1 MKSIKQRFSISYAYD
16 VLFTEHLFDVENL
29 TLLRVLEDEQQSSVG
44 AFFVLDEGLVD
55 HHQDLAAKIN
65 SYFDHHSQAIHLKG
79 QPLVL
84 PGGEAVKNH
93 PKYVEAI
100 QRAVYDNKVDRHA
113 YVIAIGGGALL
124 DMAGYAAAT
133 SHRGVRHVRIPTT
146 VLAQND
152 SGVGVKNSVNAFDS
166 KNFLGTFAPPEAV
179 INDFAFLRTLDD
191 RDWRAGIS
199 EAVKVALIKDP
210 AFFAFINEN
219 AALLSPEVRDEPAM
233 KHLIHRCAELHVSH
247 ISAYGDPFER
257 GSSRP
262 LDFGHWAAHKLES
275 LTNHTLRHGEA
286 VAIGIAL
293 DCYYSH
299 LLGLLSAE
307 ELELVL
313 GAFETVGFK
322 LYVPELSSCVSQ
334 PDHPKSLFRGLAE
347 FREHLGG
354 QLTIMLLDGI
364 GQSREVHEVDYDV
377 YREAIAKLAQRHTMV
392 LD

>member
-113 YVIAIGGGALL
+113 YIIAIGGGALL

-146 VLAQND
+146 VLAQN
-152 SGVGVKNSVNAFDS
+152 
-166 KNFLGTFAPPEAV
+166 
-179 INDFAFLRTLDD
+179 
-191 RDWRAGIS
+191 
-199 EAVKVALIKDP
+199 
-210 AFFAFINEN
+210 
-219 AALLSPEVRDEPAM
+219 
-233 KHLIHRCAELHVSH
+233 
-247 ISAYGDPFER
+247 
-257 GSSRP
+257 
-262 LDFGHWAAHKLES
+262 
-275 LTNHTLRHGEA
+275 
-286 VAIGIAL
+286 
-293 DCYYSH
+293 
-299 LLGLLSAE
+299 
-307 ELELVL
+307 
-313 GAFETVGFK
+313 
-322 LYVPELSSCVSQ
+322 
-334 PDHPKSLFRGLAE
+334 
-347 FREHLGG
+347 
-354 QLTIMLLDGI
+354 
-364 GQSREVHEVDYDV
+364 
-377 YREAIAKLAQRHTMV
+377 
-392 LD
+392 